1 MDAYYRNQARSAIPY
16 FSGPARQRGSGIGAL
31 VAGVGRFALPF
42 VKQYVAPAAKSFGRE
57 LIRQAVPELLDAVT
71 KKKAPRQAIKQ
82 TLVKTTRKQ
91 LGRGR
96 STRRRRRRR
105 RQSSTATITNQKPRK
120 RRRTRSK
127 GRRTKKR
134 TRSSHSINPTA
145 KRSRLSFFSN
155 VRGI

>member
-1 MDAYYRNQARSAIPY
+1 MEAYYRNQARSAIPY

-31 VAGVGRFALPF
+31 VAGISRFALPF
-42 VKQYVAPAAKSFGRE
+42 AKQYVAPVAKQLGRE
-57 LIRQAVPELLDAVT
+57 LFRQAVPELLDVVT

-82 TLVKTTRKQ
+82 TLVKTARKQ

-96 STRRRRRRR
+96 STRRRRQRQR
-105 RQSSTATITNQKPRK
+105 RQPSAAKTTNQRPK
-120 RRRTRSK
+120 RRRTRSN
-127 GRRTKKR
+127 RRKR
-134 TRSSHSINPTA
+134 AKSSHSINPTG

>member
-1 MDAYYRNQARSAIPY
+1 MEAYYRNQARSAIPY

-31 VAGVGRFALPF
+31 VAGISRFALPF
-42 VKQYVAPAAKSFGRE
+42 AKQYVAPVAKQLGRE
-57 LIRQAVPELLDAVT
+57 LFRQAVPELLDVVT

-82 TLVKTTRKQ
+82 TLVKTARKQ

-105 RQSSTATITNQKPRK
+105 RQPSAVKTTNQRPK
-120 RRRTRSK
+120 RRGRTRSN
-127 GRRTKKR
+127 RRKR
-134 TRSSHSINPTA
+134 ARSSHSINPTA

>member
-1 MDAYYRNQARSAIPY
+1 MEAYYRNQARSAIPY

-31 VAGVGRFALPF
+31 VAGISRFALPF
-42 VKQYVAPAAKSFGRE
+42 AKQYVAPVAKQLGRE
-57 LIRQAVPELLDAVT
+57 LFRQAVPELLDVVT

-105 RQSSTATITNQKPRK
+105 RQPSAVKTTNQRPK
-120 RRRTRSK
+120 RRGRTRSN
-127 GRRTKKR
+127 RRKR
-134 TRSSHSINPTA
+134 ARSSHSINPTG

>member
-1 MDAYYRNQARSAIPY
+1 MDVYYRNQARSSIPY

-42 VKQYVAPAAKSFGRE
+42 VKQYVAPAAKQFGRE
-57 LIRQAVPELLDAVT
+57 LIRQAVPELLDVVT

-91 LGRGR
+91 LGGGRSR
-96 STRRRRRRR
+96 STRRRRRTRR
-105 RQSSTATITNQKPRK
+105 NTTTTKTTNQRSTRSRSRRK
-120 RRRTRSK
+120 R
-127 GRRTKKR
+127 KR
-134 TRSSHSINPTA
+134 TRSSHSLIPTT

>member
-1 MDAYYRNQARSAIPY
+1 MEAYYRNQARSAIPY

-31 VAGVGRFALPF
+31 VAGISRFALPF
-42 VKQYVAPAAKSFGRE
+42 AKQYVAPVAKQLGRE
-57 LIRQAVPELLDAVT
+57 LFRQAVPELLDVVT

-105 RQSSTATITNQKPRK
+105 RQPSAVKTTNQRPK
-120 RRRTRSK
+120 RRGRTRSN
-127 GRRTKKR
+127 RRKR
-134 TRSSHSINPTA
+134 ARSSHSINPTA